1 MDLNMEVSLENLT
14 SLLTYEEFECSDGTK
29 ALNVM
34 WDEENEK
41 LSDIMEYEIRFGN
54 NPCKKRNLLWIEKF
68 KEICNYKQGEELFLY
83 TKQNAD
89 GYFNVFKQE
98 KEHFIYGFKIHKDG
112 YAEMFD
118 FISQYIYRPPIGIIV
133 DSLYNDKNTQ

>member
-1 MDLNMEVSLENLT
+1 
-14 SLLTYEEFECSDGTK
+14 
-29 ALNVM
+29 M

-118 FISQYIYRPPIGIIV
+118 FISQYIYRPPIGV
-133 DSLYNDKNTQ
+133 